1 MTNRRR
7 AAAFAGGIVAIY
19 LIAVA
24 SIQVVAPDILIEPSA
39 FPTSCPDNSK
49 NCTMIGPNPH
59 RGEGLTEL
67 RFDSNL
73 GVVLDEVGS
82 WVDSEP
88 RTEIIGEWP
97 EQTHAVFRTLLWR
110 FPDDFVVNGHC
121 DDGGAVLHVYSKSR
135 LGVGDLG
142 VNDDR
147 VKRFVDHMSSVE
159 MATLECVEG

>member
-1 MTNRRR
+1 MTHRRR
-7 AAAFAGGIVAIY
+7 ATAFAGGIVVIY

-24 SIQVVAPDILIEPSA
+24 SIQLMAPDLLIEPSD
-39 FPTSCPDNSK
+39 FPTACPENSR
-49 NCTMIGPNPH
+49 NCTMIGPNPY

-67 RFDSNL
+67 RFDSSL
-73 GVVLDEVGS
+73 GTVMEEVEYWIG
-82 WVDSEP
+82 SEP

-121 DDGGAVLHVYSKSR
+121 DEGGAVLQVYSKSR

-147 VKRFVDHMSSVE
+147 VERFVDHMSSIE
-159 MATLECVEG
+159 IATSDCVEG